1 MIKQLVIIGVA
12 VMSTLLMAVVLWDFR
27 VAVVYVFLSLALAAT
42 IRPLVTNWQS
52 HRPGTRVI
60 LALIYAVAIATF
72 MFLVFLVGKY
82 VSGDLQ
88 QLAATF
94 SMKDA
99 WSLPAWLGSSS
110 FQPTL
115 LTWLPTPN
123 KIFEAL
129 TGEES
134 QLVLPAVLS
143 FTEGIG
149 GFITGLVLVLIL
161 SVYWSSNQVNF
172 ERLWLSL
179 LPSEQRRLARDI
191 WRTIELELGAY
202 LRSEFIQSIL
212 AAMILSIGYWILG
225 CPYPVMLGVVGAL
238 AWFIPVVGAALAM
251 VLPLLVGLMT
261 SLQLGILAAL
271 FTLIVLIALQLWV
284 EPRLFQRHWDNPIL
298 TLVLILV
305 MADVFGLVGVIIA
318 PPLSGIL
325 RILWNSLVRDRLIFA
340 PSVQVSDLKQRH
352 AHLWNTIEELK
363 EEPPLLV
370 INSMQRLAAL
380 LEKAEPVL
388 PELEPAGDSS
398 KPFHPSQPVTTR
410 EDPLT
415 SKSR

>member
-52 HRPGTRVI
+52 HRPGTRLI
-60 LALIYAVAIATF
+60 LALIYAVTIATF
-72 MFLVFLVGKY
+72 IFLVFLVGKY

-99 WSLPAWLGSSS
+99 WSLPAWLGSNS
-110 FQPTL
+110 FQPAV

-261 SLQLGILAAL
+261 SLQLGIFAAL

-305 MADVFGLVGVIIA
+305 MADVFGLVGVLIA

-352 AHLWNTIEELK
+352 AQLWNIIEELK

-388 PELEPAGDSS
+388 PELEPAADSS